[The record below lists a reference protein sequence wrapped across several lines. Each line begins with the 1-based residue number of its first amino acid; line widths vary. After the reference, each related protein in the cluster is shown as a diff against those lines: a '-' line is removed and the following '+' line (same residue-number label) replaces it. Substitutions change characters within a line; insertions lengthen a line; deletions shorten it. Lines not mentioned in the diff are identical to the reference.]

1 MIAWAVTWQS
11 YLLDAF
17 IPDPEASVAV
27 FADSLGDRRLLWIS
41 TGIGFVLASLG
52 VICLGLAA
60 GFRSHSVAC
69 LRMMIVFGAFLMLLG
84 FSTLFLFVSST
95 SFIID
100 ERARVVV
107 LEQRWLYAQTRETL
121 PFDDIARINLRLR
134 RTLVEGGAEGCLIGR
149 GLSLVRHDRTWMD
162 IPFKQEEIGRALAA
176 IADLPLNVSETHEC

>member
-1 MIAWAVTWQS
+1 MDV
-11 YLLDAF
+11 F

-27 FADSLGDRRLLWIS
+27 FADRSGDRQLLWVS
-41 TGIGFVLASLG
+41 TGIGFVVASLG
-52 VICLGLAA
+52 VIFLGLAA
-60 GFRSHSVAC
+60 GFRSHSVVC
-69 LRMMIVFGAFLMLLG
+69 VRMMLVCGVILVLLG

-121 PFDDIARINLRLR
+121 PFDDVARINLRLR
-134 RTLVEGGAEGCLIGR
+134 RTRLEGGGEGCMIGK

-162 IPFKQEEIGRALAA
+162 IPFRQDEIGRTLAA
-176 IADLPLNVSETHEC
+176 TADLPLNVSETREC